1 MSDLCDALE
10 ELLSP
15 GGMDHGLL
23 SDVERDA
30 NDISAHSF
38 TERDRKVLPQ
48 FEGVAMPAKNLCKYL
63 QNNNAACWAYS
74 TFYLRLTLQETGAD
88 TIVIHPDVSRTDRV
102 KDLRKRGDK
111 SILVK
116 KGGTVVDHDEARR
129 YDKVV
134 TMEPMVERYCS
145 LYVEDLSRRVGLSDK
160 YLSPL
165 LTNHVLLNPM
175 FGLRSNIIGSG
186 LLTESQ
192 FDRAQLSESQTIAL
206 SLVSYI

>member
-1 MSDLCDALE
+1 M
-10 ELLSP
+10 
-15 GGMDHGLL
+15 
-23 SDVERDA
+23 
-30 NDISAHSF
+30 
-38 TERDRKVLPQ
+38 
-48 FEGVAMPAKNLCKYL
+48 
-63 QNNNAACWAYS
+63 
-74 TFYLRLTLQETGAD
+74 TLQETGAD